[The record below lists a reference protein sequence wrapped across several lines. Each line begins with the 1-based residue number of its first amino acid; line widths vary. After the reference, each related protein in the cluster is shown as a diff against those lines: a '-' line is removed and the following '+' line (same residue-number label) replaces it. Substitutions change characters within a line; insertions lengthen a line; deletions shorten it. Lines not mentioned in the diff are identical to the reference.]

1 MLKFALV
8 ATGVVSGMAGI
19 LSLISPLAHA
29 ADWPGLPATE
39 QVIAVLSTQPR
50 TLEAQ
55 AMLDV
60 AKAQS
65 AALKAGSYEWTA
77 RVGLQNRS
85 VNSGPDSR
93 YTEWEGALERAIRL
107 PGKADL
113 DGRLGQSQV
122 QQAEFAVGDAMH
134 ESGRELLKTWLDY
147 ARARES
153 VRVWEAQT
161 ALLKKQMDIVEKR
174 IRAGDAPKLERE
186 AARAALSQS
195 QSQTARAVLQRDSLR
210 AVLKARYPQ
219 IIQAQ
224 LVQPQA
230 DLPEPVQLEGTLDSW
245 RAAMLDDNHEL
256 ALFQAAA
263 QSAKLNAERQT
274 ANLKPDPALGLRF
287 SSERGGEEKV
297 LGAYVSIALPGAAR
311 SAGRDAARA
320 EAQAATV
327 RVNAVQARLVQE
339 AEAQYLT
346 AMHSRDAW
354 LNARESA
361 LAFQLQADGAA
372 RAYQLGE
379 GDLSEILTARRLT
392 QDAQLNEI
400 GARADALEAFYR
412 LKLDSHQLWS
422 FHQDE

>member
-1 MLKFALV
+1 MLKFSV
-8 ATGVVSGMAGI
+8 VTVSGAI
-19 LSLISPLAHA
+19 SLMSLVSSLAHA
-29 ADWPGLPATE
+29 ADWPGLPPTE
-39 QVIAVLSTQPR
+39 QTIAALATQPR
-50 TLEAQ
+50 TLEAR

-65 AALKAGSYEWTA
+65 IALKAGSHEWTA

-122 QQAEFAVGDAMH
+122 QQAEFSVGDAMH
-134 ESGRELLKTWLDY
+134 ESAKELLKTWLDY

-153 VRVWEAQT
+153 VQVWEAQT
-161 ALLKKQMDIVEKR
+161 ALLKKQLDIVEKR

-186 AARAALSQS
+186 AARAAFSQS
-195 QSQTARAVLQRDSLR
+195 QSQTARAVLQRDALR

-219 IIQAQ
+219 IIQTQ
-224 LVQPQA
+224 V
-230 DLPEPVQLEGTLDSW
+230 DLPEPVKLEGTLDSW

-263 QSAKLNAERQT
+263 QSARLNVDRQT

-297 LGAYVSIALPGAAR
+297 VGAYVSIALPGAAR
-311 SAGRDAARA
+311 SAGRDAAQA

-327 RVNAVQARLVQE
+327 RANAVQARLSQE
-339 AEAQYLT
+339 AEAEYLT
-346 AMHSRDAW
+346 ALHTRDAW

-379 GDLSEILTARRLT
+379 GDLSETLTARRLT

-400 GARADALEAFYR
+400 SARADALEAFYQ

-422 FHQDE
+422 FHQNQ

>member
-8 ATGVVSGMAGI
+8 TTGVVSGMAGI
-19 LSLISPLAHA
+19 LSLISPLVHA
-29 ADWPGLPATE
+29 ADWPGLPSTE

-77 RVGLQNRS
+77 RAGLQNRS

-134 ESGRELLKTWLDY
+134 ESGKELLKTWLDY

-153 VRVWEAQT
+153 VRVWEAQI

-186 AARAALSQS
+186 AARAAFSQS

-210 AVLKARYPQ
+210 SVLKARYPQ
-219 IIQAQ
+219 I
-224 LVQPQA
+224 VQPQA
-230 DLPEPVQLEGTLDSW
+230 DLPEPIQLEGTLDNW
-245 RAAMLDDNHEL
+245 RAAILDDNHEL

-263 QSAKLNAERQT
+263 QSAKLNVERQT

-297 LGAYVSIALPGAAR
+297 VGAYVSIALPGAAR
-311 SAGRDAARA
+311 SAERDAAQA

-327 RVNAVQARLVQE
+327 RANAVQARLVQE

-379 GDLSEILTARRLT
+379 GDLSEILTACRLT

-400 GARADALEAFYR
+400 NARAEALEAYYR
-412 LKLDSHQLWS
+412 LNLDAHQLWLV
-422 FHQDE
+422 HQDKH

>member
-1 MLKFALV
+1 MLKFAVV
-8 ATGVVSGMAGI
+8 AVSGAI
-19 LSLISPLAHA
+19 SLMSLVSSLAHA
-29 ADWPGLPATE
+29 ADWPGLPPTE
-39 QVIAVLSTQPR
+39 QTIAALSNQPR

-60 AKAQS
+60 AKARS
-65 AALKAGSYEWTA
+65 AALNAGSHEWTVRA
-77 RVGLQNRS
+77 GLQNRS
-85 VNSGPDSR
+85 VKNGTSSR
-93 YTEWEGALERAIRL
+93 EWETALERAIRL

-134 ESGRELLKTWLDY
+134 ESGKELLKSWLDY

-195 QSQTARAVLQRDSLR
+195 QSQTARAVLQRESVLSL
-210 AVLKARYPQ
+210 LKARYPH

-224 LVQPQA
+224 IAQVQTE
-230 DLPEPVQLEGTLDSW
+230 LPEPAQLEGTLEAW

-256 ALFQAAA
+256 ALSQAAA
-263 QSAKLNAERQT
+263 QSAKLNAERQS
-274 ANLKPDPALGLRF
+274 ANLRPDPALGLRF
-287 SSERGGEEKV
+287 SSEQGGDEKI

-311 SAGRDAARA
+311 SAERDAAQA
-320 EAQAATV
+320 EAQAAQV
-327 RVNAVQARLVQE
+327 RANAIKARLSQE
-339 AEAQYLT
+339 AEVEHLGTLHHY
-346 AMHSRDAW
+346 DAW
-354 LNARESA
+354 LSAKESSV
-361 LAFQLQADGAA
+361 AFQKQAEGTA

-379 GDLSEILTARRLT
+379 ADLSESLTVRRLALE
-392 QDAQLNEI
+392 AQLGEI
-400 GARADALEAFYR
+400 SARADALETFYR
-412 LKLDSHQLWS
+412 LHLDAHRLWD
-422 FHQDE
+422 FHQGD